1 MNLASAASS
10 ARYPVFADNI
20 VATSHPLAAQAGL
33 RMFEL
38 GGNAVDAALASAI
51 SLVVLEPVSTGLG
64 SDSFAMLWDGEK
76 VHGLNGSGGAPRAW
90 SADVLD
96 RWKAIPGAG
105 WNSVTVPGAVA
116 SWNDLSQRF
125 GALPFARLFEPAISW
140 AESGFPVSP
149 GVAERWVVQVGRLK
163 DQPGFA
169 ETFLPSGR
177 APLAGERFRNPALAR
192 SLKAIAETRGES
204 FYRGAL
210 ADAMI
215 AHSRANDGMMS
226 HEDLSAHRS
235 EWVEPL
241 DHDCFGCTWH
251 QMPPNANGIVLLM
264 ALGIL
269 AETGF
274 AGDCASPEH
283 EHLQLEAYKLA
294 AAETERLTADG
305 TAPSAALALLDPD
318 YLRSRARM
326 IGTQAQNFEP
336 GLRQQGG
343 TVFVTAGDR
352 AGRLVSFIQ
361 SNYVGFGSGVVVP
374 GTGISLHNRAAG
386 FTLQKGHPNYPAPG
400 KRPAHTILPAL
411 ISRNGAPLMSLGV
424 TGGNMQP
431 QGQLQI
437 ALRIILD
444 GHNPQS
450 AIDAP
455 RFRHM
460 AGLDINLEDA
470 MPEKT
475 RQFLAER
482 GHRVLPLPEGYMD
495 FGSAQALCR
504 HGDCWV
510 AGTDGRK
517 DGAAVGI

>member
-1 MNLASAASS
+1 M
-10 ARYPVFADNI
+10 
-20 VATSHPLAAQAGL
+20 
-33 RMFEL
+33 
-38 GGNAVDAALASAI
+38 
-51 SLVVLEPVSTGLG
+51 
-64 SDSFAMLWDGEK
+64 
-76 VHGLNGSGGAPRAW
+76 
-90 SADVLD
+90 
-96 RWKAIPGAG
+96 
-105 WNSVTVPGAVA
+105 
-116 SWNDLSQRF
+116 
-125 GALPFARLFEPAISW
+125 
-140 AESGFPVSP
+140 
-149 GVAERWVVQVGRLK
+149 AERWAVQVGRLK

-177 APLAGERFRNPALAR
+177 APLAGERFRNPALAS
-192 SLKAIAETRGES
+192 SLRAIAETRGES

-215 AHSRANDGMMS
+215 EHSQANDGMMS
-226 HEDLSAHRS
+226 HDDLSTHRS
-235 EWVEPL
+235 EWVKPL
-241 DHDCFGCTWH
+241 DFECFGCTWH

-269 AETGF
+269 SETGS
-274 AGDCASPEH
+274 AGDCATPEH
-283 EHLQLEAYKLA
+283 QHIQLEAYKLA
-294 AAETERLTADG
+294 AAETGRHIADG
-305 TAPSAALALLDPD
+305 AARSSVLSLRDRD

-326 IGTQAQNFEP
+326 IGPTAQNFEP
-336 GLRQQGG
+336 GIPNRGG
-343 TVFVTAGDR
+343 TVFVTAADR
-352 AGRLVSFIQ
+352 TGRLVSFIQ

-386 FTLQKGHPNYPAPG
+386 FSLQKGHPNYPAPG

-411 ISRNGAPLMSLGV
+411 ISRNGQPFMSLGV

-444 GHNPQS
+444 GRNPQS
-450 AIDAP
+450 AIDSP

-475 RQFLAER
+475 KRFLAER
-482 GHRVLPLPEGYMD
+482 GHRILPLPEGYKD

-504 HGDCWV
+504 VGDCWV

-517 DGAAVGI
+517 DGAAVGL